1 MILLV
6 TLLRLKDFFF
16 PWVKKI
22 TSVTISFSSSNRNH
36 CLEISFLWLS
46 LYINTCIYIIHYRDI
61 QDMNWIKES
70 SQKDFSFQ
78 MFYFHLCN
86 KEKILVINVLLC
98 LGNNSIV
105 SPGFYL
111 LSLSFF
117 FFGQN
122 IRTEVLQL
130 EGKAL
135 LRTQTEITQPASTK
149 DLHALRQVR
158 SGSEFNHL
166 ARPVWLPDLDSPS
179 RVAVLQ
185 ILF

>member
-6 TLLRLKDFFF
+6 TLLSLKDFFF

-105 SPGFYL
+105 SPVQRTCMLSDRWGLALNSTTWQGQCGFLTWIL
-111 LSLSFF
+111 LPGLQSSKSSSSPKSLNVCPNLWKVLPA
-117 FFGQN
+117 G
-122 IRTEVLQL
+122 IR
-130 EGKAL
+130 AL
-135 LRTQTEITQPASTK
+135 P
-149 DLHALRQVR
+149 
-158 SGSEFNHL
+158 
-166 ARPVWLPDLDSPS
+166 
-179 RVAVLQ
+179 
-185 ILF
+185 